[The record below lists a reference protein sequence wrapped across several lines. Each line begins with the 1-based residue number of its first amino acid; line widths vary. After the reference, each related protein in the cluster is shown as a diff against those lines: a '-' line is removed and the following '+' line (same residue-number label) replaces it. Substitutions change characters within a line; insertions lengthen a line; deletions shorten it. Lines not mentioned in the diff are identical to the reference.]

1 MAVSTQGS
9 RGGLIATIVIFVVL
23 WLVMTIMWIYSNTQL
38 TKQTQALESLT
49 KKYQEVASSSAL
61 SSEGDVQQL
70 LNAKDKIAGDLQGGQ
85 TAVDIALAEI
95 RRLTRRINNT
105 PSSNFADADQAAT
118 DAIARAEKA
127 LGTAGATSQPAAA
140 GRGANAAAGTSLVA
154 ELDKLSAALSQQ
166 ILTNKDQGKQLAA
179 VKADLDK
186 RAGAW
191 DAQFAELNNKLADA
205 EKRATDATNQTMEAQ
220 KKYEAAIGSA
230 STDAQKTAAEAGN
243 QVQQLQ
249 QDLAKANATIA
260 ADNKKVNDLSNKLSS
275 VRGDVKNSVVRQ
287 PDGNIIRIPSQQ
299 TVYINLG
306 QGDHVPVGMTFE
318 VYDKNEGV
326 PPLTTEPTG
335 NSNLPTGKASIE
347 VVRVGQNSS
356 ECRVVHL
363 TPGATLSEG
372 DIIANLVYDKNTTY
386 NFVVFGVF
394 DVDGNNVYTA
404 QEADVIKSLV
414 TRWGG
419 KVQDKI
425 NANTDFVVLGKEPEV
440 PALTKEEM
448 EDPVLKSKY
457 DKAVADLKAYQD
469 VMNQAS
475 ELHIPIMN
483 QNRFMYYVGYFDQLK
498 R

>member
-38 TKQTQALESLT
+38 TKQTQALESLN

-61 SSEGDVQQL
+61 SSDGDVSQILAAKEKISADL
-70 LNAKDKIAGDLQGGQ
+70 LGGQ

-95 RRLTRRINNT
+95 RRLTRVINST
-105 PSSNFADADQAAT
+105 PSTNFADADQAAT
-118 DAIARAEKA
+118 DAIGRAEKA
-127 LGTAGATSQPAAA
+127 LATAGPTSQPAAT
-140 GRGANAAAGTSLVA
+140 RSVAAGTSLVA
-154 ELDKLSAALSQQ
+154 ELDKVGAALAQQ
-166 ILTNKDQGKQLAA
+166 VLTNKDQAKQLAA
-179 VKADLDK
+179 VKGDLDK
-186 RAGAW
+186 RASAW
-191 DAQFAELNNKLADA
+191 DAQFAELNSKLADA
-205 EKRATDATNQTMEAQ
+205 EKRATDATNQTMAES
-220 KKYEAAIGSA
+220 KKYGEAVTAA
-230 STDAQKTAAEAGN
+230 SGEAQKTAQEAGN

-249 QDLAKANATIA
+249 QDVAKGNAALAASQ
-260 ADNKKVNDLSNKLSS
+260 KKVNDLSNKLSS
-275 VRGDVKNSVVRQ
+275 MRGDVKNAVVRQ
-287 PDGNIIRIPSQQ
+287 ADGNVIRIPSQ
-299 TVYINLG
+299 TTCYINLG
-306 QGDHVPVGMTFE
+306 QGDHLPVGITFE

-326 PPLTTEPTG
+326 PALTTEPTG
-335 NSNLPTGKASIE
+335 NSNLPSGKASIE

-372 DIIANLVYDKNTTY
+372 DVIANLVYDKNTTY

-440 PALTKEEM
+440 PALSKEEM

-457 DKAVADLKAYQD
+457 DKAVADLKGYQD
-469 VMNQAS
+469 VLNQAS